1 MTRAARLDHATRQ
14 GQILDVAARVF
25 CERGFEKTS
34 MGDVAAAVGMTK
46 AGLYHHIAGKEELL
60 AAIMNYG
67 MDLFEERVLA
77 QTERIADPL
86 ERLRRTLK
94 GHLLLVLRDRPKEV
108 TVILHEGGA
117 LPRAARA
124 RLDARKKRY
133 IRFLEKTIHELVQRR
148 AARPV
153 DPTVAAFALLGMV
166 NWTYQWFRKGGRL
179 DEEHLAE
186 SMTQFFLHGLLGG
199 MPAHETRR
207 RSPARP
213 GGPRPSG
220 AGRPAR
226 VGARGARGRRR
237 PPRVTA

>member
-1 MTRAARLDHATRQ
+1 MSRAARLDHATRQ
-14 GQILDVAARVF
+14 GQILEVAARVF
-25 CERGFEKTS
+25 CERGYEATS

-46 AGLYHHIAGKEELL
+46 AGLYHHIAGKEDLL

-77 QTERIADPL
+77 RTGGIADPL

-117 LPRAARA
+117 LPAAARA

-133 IRFLEKTIHELVQRR
+133 IRFLEKTIRELQMRKV
-148 AARPV
+148 ARPV

-166 NWTYQWFRKGGRL
+166 NWTSRWFRAGGRI
-179 DEEHLAE
+179 DEETLAE
-186 SMTQFFLHGLLGG
+186 SMTQFFLQGLIATP
-199 MPAHETRR
+199 PA
-207 RSPARP
+207 A
-213 GGPRPSG
+213 
-220 AGRPAR
+220 A
-226 VGARGARGRRR
+226 RRR
-237 PPRVTA
+237 PRRVRGNA

>member
-14 GQILDVAARVF
+14 GQILEVAARVF

-67 MDLFEERVLA
+67 MDLFEERVLRK
-77 QTERIADPL
+77 TERIADPL
-86 ERLRRTLK
+86 ERLTATLE

-117 LPRAARA
+117 LPAAARR

-133 IRFLEKTIHELVQRR
+133 VRFLEKTIRELVMRKV
-148 AARPV
+148 ARPV

-166 NWTYQWFRKGGRL
+166 NWTSRWFRSGGRL
-179 DEEHLAE
+179 DEETLAA
-186 SMTQFFLHGLLGG
+186 SMTEFFLRGLVAEEGSAG
-199 MPAHETRR
+199 RGR
-207 RSPARP
+207 AR
-213 GGPRPSG
+213 
-220 AGRPAR
+220 RPAR
-226 VGARGARGRRR
+226 RHA
-237 PPRVTA
+237 